1 MNGEIPQTPAKQGDK
16 NLIAIFSYLGILF
29 LIPLLVSKDN
39 PFVKYHV
46 RQGVV
51 LFITGLIASLVIW
64 IPLIGWAIGIALFV
78 LMIIGI
84 INVVKG
90 RQTPLPIIG
99 KFASKLKF

>member
-1 MNGEIPQTPAKQGDK
+1 MNEEIPQTPAKQGDK